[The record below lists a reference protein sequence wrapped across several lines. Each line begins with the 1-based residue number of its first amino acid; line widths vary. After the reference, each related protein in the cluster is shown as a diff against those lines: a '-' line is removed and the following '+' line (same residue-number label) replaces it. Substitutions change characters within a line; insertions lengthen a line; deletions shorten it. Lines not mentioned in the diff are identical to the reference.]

1 MVDKEKQTMETD
13 LMHLK
18 ILLPYKV
25 FADIKDVKKISVET
39 AAGSYGFL
47 PQRLDCTAPLVPGI
61 LFYETA
67 DEGEKYIAID
77 EGILIKAGRE
87 VSVSVRNAMGNA
99 PLGELRNLVEQE
111 MMQLDE
117 IEVNAR
123 SVMAKLETGFIRN
136 FQQLRR

>member
-1 MVDKEKQTMETD
+1 MEIN

-25 FADIKDVKKISVET
+25 FADIKGVRKIGIET

-47 PQRLDCTAPLVPGI
+47 PHRLDCTAALVPGI
-61 LFYETA
+61 LSYETES
-67 DEGEKYIAID
+67 EGERYMAID
-77 EGILIKAGRE
+77 EGILIKAGRQ

-99 PLGELRNLVEQE
+99 PLGELRHVVEQE
-111 MMQLDE
+111 MMQLDDLE
-117 IEVNAR
+117 INAR

-136 FQQLRR
+136 FQQLRK